1 MVMIKKKK
9 LKEKRRVSYK
19 KLQFEEYK
27 NYLEA
32 NQLKRINKRL
42 EKIDLIQMV

>member
-9 LKEKRRVSYK
+9 LKVKKSVSYK
-19 KLQFEEYK
+19 KLQSEDYK